1 MSVQWIRRDHR
12 LDMLLAVCL
21 DAGANLLVRAKSERQ
36 LDEAVS
42 YNLRLWRLIRE
53 LARARSHWPERDMLI
68 HVADHVA
75 ALLALDAQPCVDP
88 RDMAFVAGRNLSLSC
103 DLAGGGGAPEH
114 GRDLMVAEWADAGS
128 GDKFEGWLLGRLG
141 ASFHPA
147 V

>member
-42 YNLRLWRLIRE
+42 YNLRLWRQIRE
-53 LARARSHWPERDMLI
+53 TARLRAHWPERDMLI

-75 ALLALDAQPCVDP
+75 ALLALDACPCVDL
-88 RDMAFVAGRNLSLSC
+88 RDIAFVAGRNLSLAGE
-103 DLAGGGGAPEH
+103 LAGAAGPEN
-114 GRDLMVAEWADAGS
+114 GRDHFVAEWAEANS
-128 GDKFEGWLLGRLG
+128 TDKFEPWLLDRLVS
-141 ASFHPA
+141 ALVPN

>member
-12 LDMLLAVCL
+12 LDVLLAVCL

-42 YNLRLWRLIRE
+42 YNLRLWRLIRD
-53 LARARSHWPERDMLI
+53 LARGRSHWPEREMLI

-75 ALLALDAQPCVDP
+75 SLLALDAQPCVDP
-88 RDMAFVAGRNLSLSC
+88 RDMAFVAGRNLSLSS
-103 DLAGGGGAPEH
+103 DLAGSGGSEQ
-114 GRDLMVAEWADAGS
+114 GRDLMVAEWADSGS
-128 GDKFEGWLLGRLG
+128 GDKFEGWLLGRLAAG
-141 ASFHPA
+141 FHRM